1 MSQANKNL
9 LVISTFP
16 RSGSTF
22 LNSAI
27 NSLYYK
33 GEPSMNYHTAN
44 SLNRSEKIIVP
55 FRNPE
60 ESIASWHIFPHK
72 DKSTLDMDIRYYLR
86 FYTEVLNK
94 KEKVVL
100 LDFHKFTKDLDY
112 IKDKISNNFGVRP
125 ISETSIEEI
134 KNSMLSSG
142 KEINLPRNNANELQ
156 NIKNNLVNHKDFNNC
171 LEVYS
176 NLLKISE
183 QQ

>member
-1 MSQANKNL
+1 VSQANKDL

-22 LNSAI
+22 LNFVI
-27 NSLYYK
+27 KSLYYK
-33 GEPSMNYHTAN
+33 GDANMNYHTVN
-44 SLNRSEKIIVP
+44 SLHVQEKVIVP

-60 ESIASWHIFPHK
+60 ESIASWHIFPYK
-72 DKSTLDMDIRYYLR
+72 ERSTLDLDIKYYLR

-94 KEKVVL
+94 NKNAVL

-112 IKDKISNNFGVRP
+112 VKNKISNNFGVKP
-125 ISETSIEEI
+125 IYETSIEEI
-134 KNSMLSSG
+134 KNEMLSSG

-171 LEVYS
+171 LEIYN